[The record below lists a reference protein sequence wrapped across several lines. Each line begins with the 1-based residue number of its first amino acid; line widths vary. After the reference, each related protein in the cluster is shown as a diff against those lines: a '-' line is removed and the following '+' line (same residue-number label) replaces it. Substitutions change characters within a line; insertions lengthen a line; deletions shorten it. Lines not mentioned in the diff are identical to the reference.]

1 MNSLI
6 FIVARHRIVPFR
18 QCEHLQTPRLLIS
31 SILLYHLGL
40 SVDVLEGE
48 FGDVHLFLLLL
59 LLLLRRMLFVEEDLV
74 GALIAGLKEKVGPA
88 LVQLVYLF
96 GGGRSLGG
104 FILVLFDRYAFT
116 DLSEGDLVLY
126 FAHTDELVLHGL
138 GGR

>member
-1 MNSLI
+1 MNSHI

-18 QCEHLQTPRLLIS
+18 QREHLQTPRLI
-31 SILLYHLGL
+31 ILLNHLGL
-40 SVDVLEGE
+40 PVDVLEGE
-48 FGDVHLFLLLL
+48 FGDVDLFLLLL
-59 LLLLRRMLFVEEDLV
+59 LRSFVEEDLM
-74 GALIAGLKEKVGPA
+74 GALVASLEEKVGPA

-96 GGGRSLGG
+96 GGGSLGG

-138 GGR
+138 GGG